1 MSDMQQG
8 STRIDICPFDPL
20 AASVEDWATYQAY
33 RRTRQEEDYPGE
45 PTVPDA
51 EFERI
56 LRRQH
61 PLHESRR
68 IVAVREGALVG
79 NLILEFRR
87 DGSPGSED
95 FAAFV
100 FAGGGVLRAHR
111 RQGVGRALL
120 AGLLSFMQS
129 HGKTT
134 ATMKTHL
141 PEGHAFMAAIGAAQ
155 KYQGVENRLAFDGL
169 DWDELARWQA
179 RATTPGDGLTW
190 ETHAGRVPLERL
202 APLMAP
208 FSALI
213 NEQPLGSLE
222 MPRIRYELQG
232 YVSWYEDMDRRGGE
246 HFLVLLRH
254 GDDLAAMC
262 DASWDARFPDRV
274 YQALT
279 AVARPWRSKGL
290 AKGVKA
296 AMLNLIRARHPEVR
310 TMITTNAEANAPM
323 LSINQRLGFAVHRQ
337 EGTYQ
342 ISRETLARFAAA
354 IKKPTRSCAI
364 GQ

>member
-20 AASVEDWATYQAY
+20 ATSVNDWATYQAY

-51 EFERI
+51 EFECI

-68 IVAVREGALVG
+68 FVAVREGAWVG

-87 DGSPGSED
+87 DGSPDSED
-95 FAAFV
+95 FARFV

-111 RQGVGRALL
+111 RRGVGRALL
-120 AGLLSFMQS
+120 ARLLSFMQS
-129 HGKTT
+129 RGKTT
-134 ATMKTHL
+134 ATMKAHL
-141 PEGHAFMAAIGAAQ
+141 REGHAFMAAMGAAQ
-155 KYQGVENRLAFDGL
+155 KYQSVENRLAFGGL

-179 RATTPGDGLTW
+179 RATMPGDGLKW
-190 ETHAGRVPLERL
+190 EIHAGRVPLERL

-222 MPRIRYELQG
+222 MPRIRVEG
-232 YVSWYEDMDRRGGE
+232 YVSWYEDVDRRGGE
-246 HFLVLLRH
+246 HFLVVLRH
-254 GDDLAAMC
+254 GDDVAAMC

-279 AVARPWRSKGL
+279 AVARPWRGRGL

-296 AMLNLIRARHPEVR
+296 AMLNMIRARRPEVR
-310 TMITTNAEANAPM
+310 MMITTNAEANTPY
-323 LSINQRLGFAVHRQ
+323 AVHQPATGLYGAPPGGHLPDQQRNV
-337 EGTYQ
+337 G
-342 ISRETLARFAAA
+342 
-354 IKKPTRSCAI
+354 
-364 GQ
+364 